1 MESLGSYVTRR
12 MGELK
17 NARSSWDAQWHDI
30 SEYIMPNRGMFS
42 RPDQNQRGRKK
53 GYRIINGTA
62 TKTLRNSAA
71 GMMAGMSS
79 PSRPWFRVTL
89 SDQDLAQYGPVKVW
103 LDDVSRIVLE
113 VLARSNFYTAASFC
127 YEEIL
132 SFGTDCVYVAEDD
145 QEIVRFYPFTVGTY
159 YLANDSRMRVDTFAR
174 EYKSSASQLVDR
186 FGFDKVSEPVKQ
198 AFKKGNYGQMFDV
211 NHLIE
216 PNSNRDPRFKDN
228 KNMPYRSIYSL
239 VGAPDG
245 SEPLEVGGFE
255 EFPILAGRWDIAG
268 NEAYGSGCPGMDMLG
283 DVKQLQFM
291 EMHKAKTLD
300 KINDPPLQAPAGIG
314 GKRVSLLP
322 GDVTWVNPQ
331 QNSIQV
337 SPIHVPDPR
346 AFQFTSQEIG
356 IVEQRIRR
364 FGYEDLFLMLQNAP
378 DIQRTAAEIL
388 ERKEEKMMV
397 LGPVL
402 ERKNDE
408 FFDPLIE
415 RVFNICFR
423 KGLIPEPPEE
433 LAEMELRL
441 EYISVLAQA
450 QKAVGIRGVDDITQ
464 YIGNLVAVNP
474 DAMDKLN
481 LDEAI
486 DVRADMLG
494 VPARIIRTDD
504 EVAAIREQKAKQ
516 QQMAQ
521 MAQMAKPMNDMAGA
535 MQKLGQTSPDEGS
548 LIAAL
553 AGGAQ

>member
-1 MESLGSYVTRR
+1 MESLCSYTARR
-12 MGELK
+12 MSELK
-17 NARSSWDAQWHDI
+17 QARASWDAQWLDI

-53 GYRIINGTA
+53 GHRIINGTA

-103 LDDVSRIVLE
+103 LDDVGRIILE
-113 VLARSNFYTAASFC
+113 VLARSNFYTAVSFC

-132 SFGTDCVYVAEDD
+132 SFGTDCVYVSEDE
-145 QEIVRFYPFTVGTY
+145 QEVVRFYPFTVGTY
-159 YLANDSRMRVDTFAR
+159 YLANNARMRADTFAR
-174 EYKSSASQLVDR
+174 EYKASASQLVER
-186 FGFDKVSEPVKQ
+186 FGFNKVSIAVRN
-198 AFKKGNYGQMFDV
+198 AFSKGNYGQMFDV

-216 PNSNRDPRFKDN
+216 PNANRDPRFKDN
-228 KNMPYRSIYSL
+228 QNMPFRSIYSL
-239 VGAPDG
+239 VGVPDG

-300 KINDPPLQAPAGIG
+300 KINDPPLQAPVGIG

-331 QNSIQV
+331 QNGIDV
-337 SPIHVPDPR
+337 KAIHVPDPR
-346 AFQFTSQEIG
+346 AFQFTSNEIG

-364 FGYEDLFLMLQNAP
+364 FGYEDLFLMLANAP

-433 LAEMELRL
+433 LADLELRR

-464 YIGNLVAVNP
+464 YIGNMMAVNP

-481 LDEAI
+481 SDEAI

-504 EVAAIREQKAKQ
+504 EVAQIRAQRQQQKQ
-516 QQMAQ
+516 MQQMAE
-521 MAQMAKPMNDMAGA
+521 MAKPMNDMAGA